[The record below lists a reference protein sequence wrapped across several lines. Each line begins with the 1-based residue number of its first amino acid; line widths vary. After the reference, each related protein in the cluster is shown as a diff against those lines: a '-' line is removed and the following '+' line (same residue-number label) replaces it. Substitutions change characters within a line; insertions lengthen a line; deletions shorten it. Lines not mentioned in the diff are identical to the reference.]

1 MKHLTL
7 HINDEIVVPI
17 SRFEERIENMNNKLF
32 QALTIQVNVNDGENN
47 SSDILISLSQI
58 CLDDS
63 VSKIDIYDEDKKV
76 FTTTA
81 YTKADSLGTTLT
93 QWPTGMGVDEQDP
106 VMETL
111 ILFRKEL

>member
-32 QALTIQVNVNDGENN
+32 QALTVQVSDSEDN
-47 SSDILISLSQI
+47 SSDILITLSKI
-58 CLDDS
+58 CLDNS
-63 VSKIDIYDEDKKV
+63 VSKIDIYDENERV
-76 FTTTA
+76 FTTTS
-81 YTKADSLGTTLT
+81 YTKAESLGTTLT

>member
-32 QALTIQVNVNDGENN
+32 QALTVQVSDSEDN
-47 SSDILISLSQI
+47 SSDILITLSKI

-63 VSKIDIYDEDKKV
+63 VSKLDIYDENERV
-76 FTTTA
+76 FTTTS
-81 YTKADSLGTTLT
+81 YTKAESLGTTLT
-93 QWPTGMGVDEQDP
+93 HCPTSMGVDEQDP
-106 VMETL
+106 VM
-111 ILFRKEL
+111 